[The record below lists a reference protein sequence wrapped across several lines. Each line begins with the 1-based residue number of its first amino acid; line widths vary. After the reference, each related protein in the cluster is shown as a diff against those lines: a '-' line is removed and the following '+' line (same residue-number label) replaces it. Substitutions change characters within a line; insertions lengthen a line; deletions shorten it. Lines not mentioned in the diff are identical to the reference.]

1 MYRELN
7 ILDEDEEYLK
17 RSYERDEFEFKIN

>member
-1 MYRELN
+1 MYREIN

>member
-7 ILDEDEEYLK
+7 ILDEDEESLK
-17 RSYERDEFEFKIN
+17 RSYARNEFEFKMN